1 MAQPL
6 RAADACR
13 RARLTQTL
21 DGTETMAE
29 YLDPIIVSVAVM
41 DRDRLEQT
49 RAECLPLV
57 RLLRNRFWRLWLR
70 NRFAYVSVFGFY
82 LLLVGGAIRL
92 GIGNS
97 HSLSIW
103 SLLVAGAISLLI
115 TWFFISHTAYISSP
129 LGKRREIHQERTRQT
144 PVHAARYPAPASS
157 TEHDDWTVNYDAYV

>member
-1 MAQPL
+1 MPVN
-6 RAADACR
+6 ADP
-13 RARLTQTL
+13 L

-92 GIGNS
+92 WIGNS

-103 SLLVAGAISLLI
+103 SLLIAGAISLLI
-115 TWFFISHTAYISSP
+115 TWFFISHAALNHFFTVGKAKRNSSRKNSTNT
-129 LGKRREIHQERTRQT
+129 GTRCT
-144 PVHAARYPAPASS
+144 LSGAGI
-157 TEHDDWTVNYDAYV
+157 VN

>member
-1 MAQPL
+1 
-6 RAADACR
+6 
-13 RARLTQTL
+13 
-21 DGTETMAE
+21 MAE

-92 GIGNS
+92 WIGNS

-103 SLLVAGAISLLI
+103 SLLIAGAISLLI
-115 TWFFISHTAYISSP
+115 TWFFISHTALNTFLHRWESEEKFIKKELDKHRYTLHAI
-129 LGKRREIHQERTRQT
+129 RHRQHQLNTMTGQ
-144 PVHAARYPAPASS
+144 
-157 TEHDDWTVNYDAYV
+157 

>member
-1 MAQPL
+1 
-6 RAADACR
+6 
-13 RARLTQTL
+13 
-21 DGTETMAE
+21 MAE

-70 NRFAYVSVFGFY
+70 NRFGYVSVFGFY

-92 GIGNS
+92 WIGNS

-103 SLLVAGAISLLI
+103 SLLIAGAISLLI
-115 TWFFISHTAYISSP
+115 TWFFISHTALNTFLHRWEREEKFIKKELDKHRYTLDAI
-129 LGKRREIHQERTRQT
+129 RRRHRQLNT
-144 PVHAARYPAPASS
+144 M
-157 TEHDDWTVNYDAYV
+157 TGQ